1 MFDFTLNY
9 KEQQFFGFQRVC
21 LFIGFVLVFFA
32 LIFWKAYNI
41 PNIPSW
47 LSSLGIVAGIM
58 LLTKKGQFA
67 KTAMLIGYVWLIACF
82 TYSLLFFLSIIKVEG
97 VELDVLFADIE
108 AFLNLEGF
116 ITTEVAQELGGSV
129 QDFIRKYFLFA
140 HTSGLIYSLFTFIL
154 TFFCSMQKILPLLF
168 VVFCLTLPFVCFIAT
183 FFV

>member
-140 HTSGLIYSLFTFIL
+140 HTSGLIYSLFAFIL
-154 TFFCSMQKILPLLF
+154 TFFALCKR
-168 VVFCLTLPFVCFIAT
+168 FCLCFLW
-183 FFV
+183 FFA

>member
-97 VELDVLFADIE
+97 VELDVLLADIE

-140 HTSGLIYSLFTFIL
+140 HTSGLIYSLFVFIL
-154 TFFCSMQKILPLLF
+154 TFFRSMQKILPLLF

>member
-67 KTAMLIGYVWLIACF
+67 KTAMLIGYVWLMACF

-140 HTSGLIYSLFTFIL
+140 HTSGLIYSLFVFIL
-154 TFFCSMQKILPLLF
+154 TFFALCKR
-168 VVFCLTLPFVCFIAT
+168 FCLCFLW
-183 FFV
+183 FFA

>member
-97 VELDVLFADIE
+97 VELDVLLADIE

-116 ITTEVAQELGGSV
+116 ITTDVAQELGGSV

-140 HTSGLIYSLFTFIL
+140 HTSGLIYSLFVFIL
-154 TFFCSMQKILPLLF
+154 TFFRSMQKILPLLF

>member
-97 VELDVLFADIE
+97 VELGVLFADIE

-140 HTSGLIYSLFTFIL
+140 HTSGLIYSLFVFIL